1 MSCFASLKDCAAAF
15 KDTAA
20 YSVNPNGYT
29 AIEGLLFWVTRVRSH
44 LASGLDEVPEELAFD
59 CHSAHFLYDVE
70 KVCFHTD
77 ASLAPPPPPPPRT
90 RVPTRRH
97 HAPPPLARRH
107 SLAARRSTA
116 WSSGTTCR

>member
-70 KVCFHTD
+70 KVCFHTELRGFII
-77 ASLAPPPPPPPRT
+77 SL
-90 RVPTRRH
+90 
-97 HAPPPLARRH
+97 
-107 SLAARRSTA
+107 
-116 WSSGTTCR
+116 TTCHSAKTLLLKRAKANDGVKVGKVSSPASGCD